1 MQYSSGTLNTLKK
14 ETIISAKNVLLRKKR
29 NSGTSL
35 AMFPFFW
42 PCRAACIC
50 IVRVRAQS
58 LQSCPTLCN
67 PMDYSPPGSSVHGI
81 LQARILGWATMP
93 FSRGSSQ
100 PRDRTLGS
108 CIGRW
113 ILDPLS
119 HLGSPFICIYTY
131 TDICTC
137 T

>member
-14 ETIISAKNVLLRKKR
+14 ETIISAKKVLLRKKR

-58 LQSCPTLCN
+58 LQSCPTVCD
-67 PMDYSPPGSSVHGI
+67 PMDCSPPGSSVHGI
-81 LQARILGWATMP
+81 LQGEYWSGLPRPPPGDLPNPETEP
-93 FSRGSSQ
+93 GS
-100 PRDRTLGS
+100 PVIAGRFFTTELPVKFFKTLKS
-108 CIGRW
+108 MVCF
-113 ILDPLS
+113 ILD
-119 HLGSPFICIYTY
+119 FM
-131 TDICTC
+131 
-137 T
+137 